1 MYIRKKQ
8 VLKKKVVH
16 WHLDILI
23 LIKFNCHYL
32 AEYLAKGDY
41 NVFYVDWSVLSP
53 GPCYISAVHNTR
65 QAGACAAQLVER
77 LVDTGNTDIHIIGFS
92 LGAQRNLKSFRLPHI
107 TGLDPAMPLFVTAGL
122 NDKLDP
128 SDAAFVD
135 VIHTNAM
142 VQGKLERCGHADFYM
157 NGGIYQPGCNGNMW
171 MSK

>member
-1 MYIRKKQ
+1 M
-8 VLKKKVVH
+8 
-16 WHLDILI
+16 
-23 LIKFNCHYL
+23 
-32 AEYLAKGDY
+32 
-41 NVFYVDWSVLSP
+41 LSP

-92 LGAQRNLKSFRLPHI
+92 LGAQVPNYIARNLKSFRLPHI

-122 NDKLDP
+122 DDKLDP

-171 MSK
+171 MSKTFWRRQCI